1 MIGVTCRYTTV
12 TLIVPSAARALA
24 FCVAF
29 SSAAGGATVR
39 IAARALRIA
48 AISLRHAAGAV
59 GRVVRPS
66 RWPLKFN

>member
-12 TLIVPSAARALA
+12 TLIVPSAARAMA
-24 FCVAF
+24 FFVAF
-29 SSAAGGATVR
+29 YSAAGGATVR
-39 IAARALRIA
+39 IAARALRLA
-48 AISLRHAAGAV
+48 TLSLRSATGAL